1 MKFSQ
6 LAILGVLNFISI
18 MCDYTAIVSY
28 AQMQKVAQFS
38 LRGLEFRLPFYLLM
52 KLTLTPILTHFFGMW
67 ILNRFFVFK
76 VVFKYFLIQV
86 LGIIIYE
93 FTVWD
98 RNSGSSSLYSVS
110 ASVLGGFRLIFPSI
124 YTMNFSG
131 ATNAEP
137 YIFQWLPHFF
147 MVFTSICNALIPVLT
162 KSFLIQSSHQLK
174 LTQYQKQ
181 KTKLKDG
188 QLNAQFLDQDM
199 LLNPKIVTM
208 TSMVYKRFQYLYSNL
223 KARKVALTTKMYKPF
238 REGYLHSA
246 IYHKVFSK
254 QEEDENDPVS
264 QAFAQ
269 YKKEVVMD

>member
-1 MKFSQ
+1 VLIYKWVAVTQGWAQPNVGLFRTLLIIYLVPFLGAVGVLVHSTWLRYLDINRNPYYMKFSQ
-6 LAILGVLNFISI
+6 MAILGVLNFVSI

-28 AQMQKVAQFS
+28 AQMQKVALLS
-38 LRGLEFRLPFYLLM
+38 MRGLEFRLPFYLLM

-76 VVFKYFLIQV
+76 VVFKYFLLQV

-147 MVFTSICNALIPVLT
+147 MLFTSLCNALIPVLT
-162 KSFLIQSSHQLK
+162 KSFLI
-174 LTQYQKQ
+174 
-181 KTKLKDG
+181 
-188 QLNAQFLDQDM
+188 
-199 LLNPKIVTM
+199 
-208 TSMVYKRFQYLYSNL
+208 
-223 KARKVALTTKMYKPF
+223 
-238 REGYLHSA
+238 
-246 IYHKVFSK
+246 
-254 QEEDENDPVS
+254 
-264 QAFAQ
+264 
-269 YKKEVVMD
+269 